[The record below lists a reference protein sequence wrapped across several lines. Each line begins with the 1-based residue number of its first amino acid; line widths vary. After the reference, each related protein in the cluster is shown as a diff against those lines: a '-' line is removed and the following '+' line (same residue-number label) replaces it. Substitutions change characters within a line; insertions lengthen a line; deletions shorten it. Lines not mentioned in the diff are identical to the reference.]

1 MKLEKL
7 NPFCKAL
14 TILLVGVIL
23 SFSYSPRLNF
33 IVFGASAAGILL
45 FTDARKDLLLKLLLP
60 AALAAAALFMT
71 GLLFSSGGSGEAA
84 LSAREGYN
92 FSAAINSSRPL
103 YNAVQLSGRVLA
115 FAGIGLLFAL
125 STDGE
130 EFISSLMHQCHLSP
144 KFAYGI
150 LAAFHLMPT
159 MARELEEAR
168 LAFQVRGVRLPRWS
182 LKPVFAMMV
191 NSVRWS
197 ESVAMAMESKGFSGS
212 GTRTYYHVTHVR
224 WYDMVFLAAAVGMT
238 LLGMLL

>member
-1 MKLEKL
+1 
-7 NPFCKAL
+7 
-14 TILLVGVIL
+14 
-23 SFSYSPRLNF
+23 
-33 IVFGASAAGILL
+33 
-45 FTDARKDLLLKLLLP
+45 
-60 AALAAAALFMT
+60 
-71 GLLFSSGGSGEAA
+71 
-84 LSAREGYN
+84 
-92 FSAAINSSRPL
+92 
-103 YNAVQLSGRVLA
+103 
-115 FAGIGLLFAL
+115 
-125 STDGE
+125 
-130 EFISSLMHQCHLSP
+130 MHQCHLSP